1 MNDITGENWSCCL
14 VQSGRYLVDVVQTNH
29 GEDEASGDTNS
40 VDEAGGKERQ
50 QQAEENL
57 REDFCLEAF
66 TKDQILQ
73 IIEGSQGED
82 EKAGA
87 QQAPLNGEPLGGGQ
101 LAAVDL
107 HASEEQ
113 QGQEGGQRQGGPGTD
128 YHHAPSVVQSFIIE
142 CS

>member
-1 MNDITGENWSCCL
+1 M
-14 VQSGRYLVDVVQTNH
+14 
-29 GEDEASGDTNS
+29 
-40 VDEAGGKERQ
+40 DEAGGKERQ

-128 YHHAPSVVQSFIIE
+128 YHHAPSVVQSVSLEKEGSQSRRGCLYAGVGANVDLLYFFLYAPWVQRPLAARRK
-142 CS
+142 